1 MQDTVTHP
9 TPDQPQSIPHQVLP
23 VMFEDQDECL
33 DDLVPETN
41 STDPSNTT
49 DPTNSTDPSNPTD
62 QTNSTNPS
70 NTTDPT
76 NSTDFNI
83 CINPIQL

>member
-1 MQDTVTHP
+1 MQDTFTDP

-33 DDLVPETN
+33 DDLVPDSN
-41 STDPSNTT
+41 STDPTDSTKATDPSNTT
-49 DPTNSTDPSNPTD
+49 D
-62 QTNSTNPS
+62 QTNSTHPS
-70 NTTDPT
+70 NTTDTT
-76 NSTDFNI
+76 NSTDSNI